1 MAGGWGKKCPVVPHW
16 PHAIFSRKVPVS
28 GTLYVGWNPRR
39 FASRSL
45 TRIFREWSQGLKLTR
60 ELMQILLTNDDGI
73 YAKGLAAMERA
84 LRKIGDVMVAAP
96 STEQSGVSQSITFLR
111 PLVGHQVYDG
121 DRLRGYAID
130 GTPADCVKLAV
141 TQYCAHRPD
150 LIVSGI
156 NGGLN
161 AGINILYSGTVG
173 AAMEGALF
181 GIPSFAVSLE
191 WDDNP
196 QFDVAADYAIQLI
209 QQTMA
214 HRQADQHLFNINFP
228 TQSLIDGDPE
238 CVIVPMATN
247 RYGHHFVKR
256 MDPKKRTYYWAT
268 NDPDPEPT
276 LHDTDVM
283 ELKEG
288 KVTLTP
294 LHVDLT
300 LKSGL
305 DQMSNWKWEPLAP
318 SETLEKKPTE
328 DLS

>member
-1 MAGGWGKKCPVVPHW
+1 
-16 PHAIFSRKVPVS
+16 
-28 GTLYVGWNPRR
+28 
-39 FASRSL
+39 
-45 TRIFREWSQGLKLTR
+45 
-60 ELMQILLTNDDGI
+60 MQILLTNDDGI
-73 YAKGLAAMERA
+73 FANGLAAMERA
-84 LRKIGDVMVAAP
+84 LRKIGNVMVAAP

-111 PLVGHQVYDG
+111 PLVGHQIYDG

-161 AGINILYSGTVG
+161 AGINVLYSGTVG

-191 WDDNP
+191 WDEDP
-196 QFDVAADYAIQLI
+196 KFDAAADYAIQLI

-214 HRQADQHLFNINFP
+214 HRQPDQHLFNINFP
-228 TQSLIDGDPE
+228 TQALTQDQPE
-238 CVIVPMATN
+238 VSIVPMATN
-247 RYGHHFVKR
+247 RYGHHFIKR

-268 NDPDPEPT
+268 NDPEPEPS
-276 LHDTDVM
+276 LHMTDVM
-283 ELKEG
+283 ELKIG

-305 DQMSNWKWEPLAP
+305 DQMSNWNWQPLSPTENQAP
-318 SETLEKKPTE
+318 TPKE